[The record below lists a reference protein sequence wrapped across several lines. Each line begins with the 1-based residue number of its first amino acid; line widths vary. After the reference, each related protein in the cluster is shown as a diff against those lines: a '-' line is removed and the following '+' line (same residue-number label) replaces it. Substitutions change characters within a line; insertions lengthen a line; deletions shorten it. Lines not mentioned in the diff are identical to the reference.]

1 MKQITRTRTRYAFNG
16 EHLIRNVDTFENNE
30 WVREDIEMST
40 PAEELLIVP
49 DAIEPYARGVYG

>member
-1 MKQITRTRTRYAFNG
+1 MKQIIKTRSRYAFNG

-30 WVREDIEMST
+30 WVREDIELST

-49 DAIEPYARGVYG
+49 DAMEPYAAGRYG